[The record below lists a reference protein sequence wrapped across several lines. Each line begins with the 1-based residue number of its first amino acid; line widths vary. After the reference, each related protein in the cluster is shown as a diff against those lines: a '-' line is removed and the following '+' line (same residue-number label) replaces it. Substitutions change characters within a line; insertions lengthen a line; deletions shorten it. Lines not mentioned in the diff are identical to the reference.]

1 LITDGS
7 LILDIA
13 LGIIVAKVLISFLKG
28 AGEVLRVF
36 LERVVPSRKAATT
49 GNLEEASAED
59 WRDLWDSLPESG
71 IEHLKTIV
79 EDEQLR
85 RRVQEL
91 NLWPYLWSAAPEETK
106 EQLRT
111 RWKVAK
117 VPPKAS
123 I

>member
-13 LGIIVAKVLISFLKG
+13 LGIIVAKVFMTAVKETFQIIKT
-28 AGEVLRVF
+28 V
-36 LERVVPSRKAATT
+36 LERLFAPRKVATARD
-49 GNLEEASAED
+49 LEEASAED
-59 WRDLWDSLPESG
+59 WRDLWDSLSESAK
-71 IEHLKTIV
+71 EQLEAIV
-79 EDEQLR
+79 EDDQLR

-106 EQLRT
+106 EQLRS
-111 RWKVAK
+111 RWKVAR
-117 VPPKAS
+117 VPPKVS